1 MLINQV
7 FRAGTMKTM
16 HWILQYRMQNLRTRS
31 SLTRRG
37 GRGKGLTIV
46 HVCQPC
52 SAPPCYLPC
61 FSFFFCSAVHVVGA
75 LFVVVVVGGG
85 GLFWLYCTS
94 VHPVSQSSSSNVVVN
109 MLLFFL
115 FVWLLLWFVNKKV
128 YKSTFSSDNSQD
140 PSHSLL
146 LFNMNDTILLVHPVS
161 FNKQNDE
168 KSRHRMNDM
177 SQESNAA
184 EIVTF
189 WTILQEASNN
199 IVLQK
204 VSVGMKAL
212 AKIEM

>member
-52 SAPPCYLPC
+52 PTPPPCYLPC
-61 FSFFFCSAVHVVGA
+61 FSFFFCSAVHVVGV
-75 LFVVVVVGGG
+75 LFVVVVVVGG
-85 GLFWLYCTS
+85 GLFWLYCSS
-94 VHPVSQSSSSNVVVN
+94 VHPVSQWSSSNVVVN

-128 YKSTFSSDNSQD
+128 YKFTFSSDDTQD

-161 FNKQNDE
+161 FNKQNNQQIKTPHE
-168 KSRHRMNDM
+168 WYEPRK
-177 SQESNAA
+177 
-184 EIVTF
+184 
-189 WTILQEASNN
+189 
-199 IVLQK
+199 
-204 VSVGMKAL
+204 
-212 AKIEM
+212 